1 MSIKSD
7 MEKKLRYNSDASYY
21 RVLNN
26 LDNWDQDQFFYA
38 RRNEKGRTIVPFDI
52 STMTQLSDTKIC
64 FNFVADAF
72 NDLKEHYREK
82 VNNGLLPYA
91 DLQTLKV
98 ERAYIK
104 PLSLY
109 FEHQKRMETIFLDKY
124 LIPSR
129 SNVKGFEGVLQQ
141 FDRFLTDYAHRY
153 PITYS
158 SFVNSSLCPMHG
170 TALLIDLKSAGHNDD
185 DERRNLMDHP
195 SFYFFA
201 DLVKEYGFV
210 VPKHA
215 PWCVVA
221 NLDSRVMI
229 NYAIQYD
236 ALNKKQVLDEYF
248 YECKDNDIDLL
259 QGFLLNCYES
269 FLKEVPAISETRICK
284 NGRLKTTSEFRIRQ
298 DPKQILSG
306 YSSGFWFRTY
316 IEILLKE
323 RKTKMSKTRL
333 DSLFKECYYMLEKYS
348 FEKAYLFAEMKI
360 LKSKPNRIR

>member
-21 RVLNN
+21 RVLNT

-91 DLQTLKV
+91 DLRTLKV
-98 ERAYIK
+98 EKAYIK

-215 PWCVVA
+215 PWCIVA
-221 NLDSRVMI
+221 NLDSRIMI

-236 ALNKKQVLDEYF
+236 ALDKKQVLDEYF

-259 QGFLLNCYES
+259 QGFLLNSYES

-298 DPKQILSG
+298 DPGQILSG
-306 YSSGFWFRTY
+306 YSSSFWFRKY

-323 RKTKMSKTRL
+323 QRTKISTSKL
-333 DSLFKECYYMLEKYS
+333 DSLFKECYYMLEKYN
-348 FEKAYLFAEMKI
+348 FERAFSYAEMKI
-360 LKSKPNRIR
+360 LKRRIDRIR